1 MTFNTSPE
9 IISLIQKN
17 DGLAKK
23 QMFELY
29 YGKMATIA
37 LRYCKNQNQADEALN
52 EVLNNCI
59 HKLQQPNQTQA
70 IDLDVFLE
78 KEFIIACV
86 AFIKN
91 IRSEYYVASTVY
103 ASEAGS
109 KNYDLFANNELV
121 DFNKTDNTTFIKAL
135 QQLVPSQ
142 RLVFNLHVIDGYTLQ
157 DAATLLESSE
167 QTVKSNL
174 EKARFNLQKN
184 IQKCLNNV
192 KYEQSF

>member
-1 MTFNTSPE
+1 MTFNSPSE
-9 IISLIQKN
+9 ILSLIQKN

-23 QMFELY
+23 QLFELF

-52 EVLNNCI
+52 EALNNCVN
-59 HKLQQPNQTQA
+59 KLQHPNQAQA
-70 IDLDVFLE
+70 IDLDVFIE

-86 AFIKN
+86 AYVKN

-103 ASEAGS
+103 ASETSAS
-109 KNYDLFANNELV
+109 NYDLFANNELV
-121 DFNKTDNTTFIKAL
+121 DFNKTDSTTFIKAL

-157 DAATLLESSE
+157 DAAALLESSE

-192 KYEQSF
+192 KYEQSL